1 MTVSNELSPLDVLLH
16 AMQSKWQAG
25 DHDGAVA
32 IARAAAPYVHA
43 RRRDGASS
51 LNAESDLHRIGDA
64 ELTDQL
70 AEARRRV
77 FDQAT
82 DEEQSARL
90 GD

>member
-43 RRRDGASS
+43 RRRDGASL

-82 DEEQSARL
+82 HEEQSARM

>member
-43 RRRDGASS
+43 RRRDGAA
-51 LNAESDLHRIGDA
+51 LVNAESDLHRIGDA
-64 ELTDQL
+64 ELADQL

-82 DEEQSARL
+82 PEEQSARV